1 MFKPKLFTLIKNRP
15 QEFTTTR
22 IITDINAGLIVA
34 FVAIPLSIAFGT
46 ASGVMPGKGLITA
59 VIAGFLISFFGGSR
73 VQIGGPTGAFVVIV
87 YGIIQNYGTSGLI
100 TATAMAGIFL
110 IVMGLLKFGK
120 IIRYIPDPITIGFT
134 SGIAVVLFSTQIND
148 FFGLGLASIPSNFI
162 DKWTLYIKSFSKVNI
177 QTFGMGICTLLFMR
191 YYPKKFKFFPA
202 PLAAL
207 VLSTVSVKFLNLNIE
222 TIYSHFG
229 DITNSM
235 VFSPQMPVLSFEII
249 GKLFQPALTIAI
261 LAGIES
267 LLSAVV
273 ADGMIG
279 KKHRSNTELI
289 AQGIANIGSAVFGGI
304 PATGAI
310 ARTAANVNN
319 GGRTPIAGIA
329 HAIFIFI
336 ILLALMKYIVLIPMV
351 TLAVILFTVAYRMM
365 DFEAFKELFKAPL
378 SDSLVMLTTFAL
390 TIFVN
395 LVYAIEIG
403 MVLAS
408 FLFMKRMA
416 DIANIDDSSDN
427 AYEGIDESELESRK
441 NMKGVILYEING
453 PFFFGATSTFVE
465 YIEKVQNCKV
475 IILRMRKVPAM
486 DATGYHALYKIYK
499 KCAATNTCLILCQ
512 IQKQPL
518 KVLKNYG
525 FIDILGRSNFAM
537 NIDTA
542 FRKAEEYITYLEE
555 YNKTFNI
562 YSSSK

>member
-1 MFKPKLFTLIKNRP
+1 MFKPKLFTLLKNNP
-15 QEFTTTR
+15 KEFTTNR

-34 FVAIPLSIAFGT
+34 FIAIPLSIAFGI

-87 YGIIQNYGTSGLI
+87 YGIIQNYGTRGLI

-110 IVMGLLKFGK
+110 ILMGLFKFGK

-148 FFGLGLASIPSNFI
+148 FLGLGIASIPHRFV
-162 DKWTLYIKSFSKVNI
+162 DKWIIYLKNINQITFQTL
-177 QTFGMGICTLLFMR
+177 GLGISILLFMR
-191 YYPKKFKFFPA
+191 FYPKKFKFFPA

-207 VLSTVSVKFLNLNIE
+207 IISTLIVKLFNLNIE

-229 DITNSM
+229 DITGSM
-235 VFSPQMPVLSFEII
+235 SFSPQMPTLSFELV

-289 AQGIANIGSAVFGGI
+289 AQGIANIGSAAFGGI

-310 ARTAANVNN
+310 ARTAANINN

-329 HAIFIFI
+329 HAIFILI
-336 ILLALMKYIVLIPMV
+336 ILLAFINYIVLIPMV

-365 DFEAFKELFKAPL
+365 DFEAFKELLKAPL
-378 SDSLVMLTTFAL
+378 SDSIIMLTTFVL
-390 TIFVN
+390 TVFVD

-403 MVLAS
+403 MVLAA

-416 DIANIDDSSDN
+416 DIANIDTSSGD
-427 AYEGIDESELESRK
+427 AYEGIDEDEIENKK
-441 NMKGVILYEING
+441 NMKGVVLYEING
-453 PFFFGATSTFVE
+453 PFFFGAASTFVE
-465 YIEKVQNCKV
+465 YIEKLKDCKV

-486 DATGYHALYKIYK
+486 DATGYHALYKIYR
-499 KCAATNTCLILCQ
+499 KCAATNSCLILCQ

-525 FIDILGRSNFAM
+525 FINILGRSNFAM
-537 NIDTA
+537 NLDTA
-542 FRKAEEYITYLEE
+542 FRKAQEYITDLEE

-562 YSSSK
+562 KKR

>member
-1 MFKPKLFTLIKNRP
+1 MR
-15 QEFTTTR
+15 
-22 IITDINAGLIVA
+22 GLVAFVAFVA
-34 FVAIPLSIAFGT
+34 FVAIPLSIAFGI

-110 IVMGLLKFGK
+110 IAMGLLKFGK

-162 DKWTLYIKSFSKVNI
+162 DKWALYIKSFGKINI
-177 QTFGMGICTLLFMR
+177 QTFGMGICILLFMR
-191 YYPKKFKFFPA
+191 YYPKKFKFCPA

-229 DITNSM
+229 DITDSM
-235 VFSPQMPVLSFEII
+235 VFSPQMPALNLEII

-329 HAIFIFI
+329 HTIFIFI
-336 ILLALMKYIVLIPMV
+336 ILLALMKNIVLIPMV
-351 TLAVILFTVAYRMM
+351 TLAVILFTVTYRMM

-403 MVLAS
+403 MVLAA

-465 YIEKVQNCKV
+465 YIEKVQDCKV

-499 KCAATNTCLILCQ
+499 KCTATNTCLILCQ

-542 FRKAEEYITYLEE
+542 FRKAEQYITYLEE

-562 YSSSK
+562 HSSSK

>member
-1 MFKPKLFTLIKNRP
+1 VFKPKLFTLLKNNH
-15 QEFTTTR
+15 QEFTTNR

-34 FVAIPLSIAFGT
+34 FIAIPLSIAFGI

-59 VIAGFLISFFGGSR
+59 VVAGFLISFFGGSR

-87 YGIIQNYGTSGLI
+87 CGIIQNYGTGGLI

-110 IVMGLLKFGK
+110 IIMGLLKFGK

-134 SGIAVVLFSTQIND
+134 SGIAVTLFSSQIND
-148 FFGLGLASIPSNFI
+148 FFGLGLSSIPPNFI
-162 DKWTLYIKSFSKVNI
+162 DKWTLYIKSFNKINI
-177 QTFGMGICTLLFMR
+177 QTLGMGLGILLFMR

-207 VLSTVSVKFLNLNIE
+207 VISTLCVKFFNLNIE

-229 DITNSM
+229 DITASM
-235 VFSPQMPVLSFEII
+235 SFLPKMPELSFDLIK
-249 GKLFQPALTIAI
+249 KLLQPALTIAI
-261 LAGIES
+261 LVGIES

-273 ADGMIG
+273 SDGIIG

-289 AQGIANIGSAVFGGI
+289 AQGIANIGSAIFGGI

-319 GGRTPIAGIA
+319 GARTPIAGIA
-329 HAIFIFI
+329 HAIFILI
-336 ILLALMKYIVLIPMV
+336 TLLALMNYIVLIPMV
-351 TLAVILFTVAYRMM
+351 TLAVILFTVAYRMI

-378 SDSLVMLTTFAL
+378 NDSIVMLTTFGL
-390 TIFVN
+390 TVFVD
-395 LVYAIEIG
+395 LVHAIEIG
-403 MVLAS
+403 MVLAA

-416 DIANIDDSSDN
+416 DIANIDDSSDD
-427 AYEGIDESELESRK
+427 AYEGIDESELENRK
-441 NMKGVILYEING
+441 HMKGVVLYEING
-453 PFFFGATSTFVE
+453 PFFFGAASTFVE
-465 YIEKVQNCKV
+465 YIEKVKNCKV

-499 KCAATNTCLILCQ
+499 KCTATNTCLILCQ

-518 KVLKNYG
+518 KVLKDYD
-525 FIDILGRSNFAM
+525 FIHILGRSNFAM

-542 FRKAEEYITYLEE
+542 FRKACEYITYLEE

-562 YSSSK
+562 KK

>member
-1 MFKPKLFTLIKNRP
+1 MFKPKLFTLLKNNP
-15 QEFTTTR
+15 KEFTKNR

-34 FVAIPLSIAFGT
+34 FIAIPLSIALGI

-59 VIAGFLISFFGGSR
+59 IIAGFLISFFGGSR

-110 IVMGLLKFGK
+110 ILMGLLKFGK

-148 FFGLGLASIPSNFI
+148 FLGLGLESIPPGFI
-162 DKWTLYIKSFSKVNI
+162 DKWANYLKNLSQINFQTLGM
-177 QTFGMGICTLLFMR
+177 GMGILLFMR
-191 YYPKKFKFFPA
+191 FYPKKFKFFPP
-202 PLAAL
+202 PLA
-207 VLSTVSVKFLNLNIE
+207 VLIISTLIVKFFNLNIE
-222 TIYSHFG
+222 TIHSHFG
-229 DITNSM
+229 DITGSM
-235 VFSPQMPVLSFEII
+235 AFSPQMPTLSFGLI

-273 ADGMIG
+273 ADGMIS

-289 AQGIANIGSAVFGGI
+289 AQGIANIGSAIFGGI
-304 PATGAI
+304 PATGTI
-310 ARTAANVNN
+310 ARTAANIDN
-319 GGRTPIAGIA
+319 GGRTPIAGVA

-336 ILLALMKYIVLIPMV
+336 ILIAFMKYIVLIPMV

-365 DFEAFKELFKAPL
+365 DFDAFKELFKAPL

-390 TIFVN
+390 TVFVD

-403 MVLAS
+403 MVLAA

-416 DIANIDDSSDN
+416 DIANIDASSDD
-427 AYEGIDESELESRK
+427 AYEGIDEDEIENKKR
-441 NMKGVILYEING
+441 MEGVVLYEING
-453 PFFFGATSTFVE
+453 PFFFGAASTFVE
-465 YIEKVQNCKV
+465 YIEKIKECKV

-486 DATGYHALYKIYK
+486 DATGYHALYKIYR
-499 KCAATNTCLILCQ
+499 KCTSTNTCLILCQ
-512 IQKQPL
+512 VQKQPL
-518 KVLKNYG
+518 KVLRSYG
-525 FIDILGRSNFAM
+525 FIDVLGRTNFAL
-537 NIDTA
+537 NIETA
-542 FRKAEEYITYLEE
+542 FRKAEEYVTYLEE
-555 YNKTFNI
+555 YNKTFSI
-562 YSSSK
+562 KK

>member
-1 MFKPKLFTLIKNRP
+1 MFKPKLFTLLKNNP
-15 QEFTTTR
+15 KEFTTNR

-34 FVAIPLSIAFGT
+34 FIAIPLSIAFGI
-46 ASGVMPGKGLITA
+46 ASGAMPGKGLITA

-87 YGIIQNYGTSGLI
+87 YGIIQNYGTKGLI

-110 IVMGLLKFGK
+110 ILMGLFKFGK
-120 IIRYIPDPITIGFT
+120 IIRYIPDPIIIGFT

-148 FFGLGLASIPSNFI
+148 FLGLGIASIPSKFV
-162 DKWTLYIKSFSKVNI
+162 DKWITYLKNINQITFQTLGLGVSI
-177 QTFGMGICTLLFMR
+177 LLFMR
-191 YYPKKFKFFPA
+191 FYPKKFKFFPA
-202 PLAAL
+202 TLAAL
-207 VLSTVSVKFLNLNIE
+207 IISTLIVKLFNLNIE
-222 TIYSHFG
+222 TIYSHFR
-229 DITNSM
+229 DITGS
-235 VFSPQMPVLSFEII
+235 VSFYTQMSVPALSFDLI

-289 AQGIANIGSAVFGGI
+289 AQGIANIGSAAFGGI

-310 ARTAANVNN
+310 ARTAANINN

-329 HAIFIFI
+329 HAIFILI
-336 ILLALMKYIVLIPMV
+336 ILLAFMNYIVLIPMV
-351 TLAVILFTVAYRMM
+351 TLAVILFTVAYRMI

-378 SDSLVMLTTFAL
+378 SDSIIMLTTFAL
-390 TIFVN
+390 TVFVD

-403 MVLAS
+403 MVLAA

-416 DIANIDDSSDN
+416 DIANIDTSSNN
-427 AYEGIDESELESRK
+427 AYEGIDEDEIENKK
-441 NMKGVILYEING
+441 NMKGVVLYEING
-453 PFFFGATSTFVE
+453 PFFFGAASTFVE
-465 YIEKVQNCKV
+465 YIEKLKDCKV
-475 IILRMRKVPAM
+475 VILRMRKVPAM
-486 DATGYHALYKIYK
+486 DATGYHALYKIYR
-499 KCAATNTCLILCQ
+499 KCASTNTCIILCQ

-525 FIDILGRSNFAM
+525 FINILGRPNFAM
-537 NIDTA
+537 NLDTA
-542 FRKAEEYITYLEE
+542 FRKAQEYITDFEE

-562 YSSSK
+562 KK

>member
-34 FVAIPLSIAFGT
+34 FVAIPLSIAFGI
-46 ASGVMPGKGLITA
+46 ASGVMPEKGLITA

-162 DKWTLYIKSFSKVNI
+162 DKWALYIKSFSKINI
-177 QTFGMGICTLLFMR
+177 QTFGMGIGTLLFMR
-191 YYPKKFKFFPA
+191 YYPKKFKFFPT

-229 DITNSM
+229 DITKSM
-235 VFSPQMPVLSFEII
+235 ALSLQMPVLSFEII

-273 ADGMIG
+273 ADGMI
-279 KKHRSNTELI
+279 
-289 AQGIANIGSAVFGGI
+289 
-304 PATGAI
+304 
-310 ARTAANVNN
+310 
-319 GGRTPIAGIA
+319 
-329 HAIFIFI
+329 
-336 ILLALMKYIVLIPMV
+336 
-351 TLAVILFTVAYRMM
+351 
-365 DFEAFKELFKAPL
+365 
-378 SDSLVMLTTFAL
+378 
-390 TIFVN
+390 
-395 LVYAIEIG
+395 
-403 MVLAS
+403 
-408 FLFMKRMA
+408 
-416 DIANIDDSSDN
+416 
-427 AYEGIDESELESRK
+427 
-441 NMKGVILYEING
+441 
-453 PFFFGATSTFVE
+453 
-465 YIEKVQNCKV
+465 
-475 IILRMRKVPAM
+475 
-486 DATGYHALYKIYK
+486 
-499 KCAATNTCLILCQ
+499 
-512 IQKQPL
+512 
-518 KVLKNYG
+518 
-525 FIDILGRSNFAM
+525 
-537 NIDTA
+537 
-542 FRKAEEYITYLEE
+542 
-555 YNKTFNI
+555 
-562 YSSSK
+562 